1 MFETR
6 DRDEARDSVAR
17 VFCPHRLD
25 LVRPGPGL
33 QARQHVARLGNLA
46 VSYIAYGAEV
56 RIDPGELTSFF
67 LIHLV
72 HSGHSE
78 IRSGGRVMTG
88 GPSMGS
94 VSSATLGLRMHWSAD
109 CAHVVLKVDR
119 ARLECH
125 LSDLLGESVGRPI
138 EFAPELSLE
147 AGPGAGFR
155 RLVDFVSAE
164 LDRDD
169 SLITSPLGVAHIEQS
184 LMTALLTAQPSN
196 YSALLAAPAGAAA
209 PRHVVR
215 AEAYI
220 RAHAD
225 TAITIG
231 ALADAAG
238 VSARTLFEGFRRF
251 RGTTP
256 MAYVKAVRLQC
267 AHDELT
273 ASADQNVTDVAIKWG
288 FVHLGRFARTYRRR
302 FGELPSETVRR
313 RR

>member
-1 MFETR
+1 MR
-6 DRDEARDSVAR
+6 
-17 VFCPHRLD
+17 
-25 LVRPGPGL
+25 
-33 QARQHVARLGNLA
+33 ARQHVARLGNLA
-46 VSYIAYGAEV
+46 LSYIAYGAEV
-56 RIDPGELTSFF
+56 RIDPGELASFF

-72 HSGHSE
+72 HSGRSE
-78 IRSGGRVMTG
+78 IRSGDSVLVGST
-88 GPSMGS
+88 SMGS

-109 CAHVVLKVDR
+109 CAHLVLKVDR
-119 ARLECH
+119 SMLERH
-125 LSDLLGESVGRPI
+125 LSDLLGDAVGRPI
-138 EFAPELSLE
+138 EFAPELPVE

-164 LDRDD
+164 LERDD
-169 SLITSPLGVAHIEQS
+169 SLITSPLGVAHIEQT

-196 YSALLAAPAGAAA
+196 YSAALLMPVSAAA

-225 TAITIG
+225 SAITIG

-256 MAYVKAVRLQC
+256 MALLKAVRLER
-267 AHDELT
+267 AYEELMR
-273 ASADQNVTDVAIKWG
+273 SSGESVTDVAVKWG

-302 FGELPSETVRR
+302 FGELPSETLRR
-313 RR
+313 AR